1 MAGGGVSA
9 RGSVRFLVMVYK
21 RQNVT
26 ILIKTE
32 ELTIKNKC
40 DATN

>member
-1 MAGGGVSA
+1 
-9 RGSVRFLVMVYK
+9 VRFLVMVYK

-32 ELTIKNKC
+32 ELTKNYAIAVKQLVQG
-40 DATN
+40 TV